1 MAIVKNITLYCTEG
15 SSDKEYQASIEETNG
30 GFLVNFAYGRRG
42 SALKTGTKT
51 NAPVSFEKAQ
61 KVYDSLVKSKT
72 AKGYTEAESGA
83 RYVGTDLEER
93 DSGLSPM
100 LPSPIER
107 DELEALINDDD
118 WAFSEKM
125 DGENRIIIVDAEG
138 IRGVNRRGLLCS
150 LRQEWTGEFMIP
162 GDERMVFAGE
172 DMGDHFAVFDL
183 IESEMTDEASDLV
196 VRHKAATYLVGTSDW
211 TRIVPLAVGSEEKRK
226 LLAKVEAEGGEGIV
240 AKRIRTAYTGGRHRS
255 PCGGRRHRGSGQ
267 CHHSCQPRCSC
278 RRRSRR
284 GRIHDAIRRRGPH
297 AAEVQGRTDR
307 HRWKAF
313 YGPDYPHQAQEG
325 GLTRQDEQTRQKS
338 QGERKKW
345 RNHSS
350 SSEDTR

>member
-1 MAIVKNITLYCTEG
+1 MTIVKNITLYCTEG
-15 SSDKEYQASIEETNG
+15 SSDKEYQASIEETDG

-51 NAPVSFEKAQ
+51 NAPVPFEKAE

-100 LPSPIER
+100 LPSPIDR
-107 DELEALINDDD
+107 GELEALIEDDD

-162 GDERMVFAGE
+162 GDERIVFAGE

-183 IESEMTDEASDLV
+183 IESEMTEATSNLV
-196 VRHKAATYLVGTSDW
+196 TRHKAATYLVGTSDW
-211 TRIVPLAVGSEEKRK
+211 TRIVPLATSSNEKRQ

-240 AKRIRTAYTGGRHRS
+240 AKRIHAPYTGGRSLDHLKFKFQESATFEVTLINDQRS
-255 PCGGRRHRGSGQ
+255 VGLGLYAADGSIEDLGNVTIPANHDIPAVGDLVEVEYMMRYEGGALM
-267 CHHSCQPRCSC
+267 QPKYK
-278 RRRSRR
+278 
-284 GRIHDAIRRRGPH
+284 GA
-297 AAEVQGRTDR
+297 RTDIDGKPSTDQITR
-307 HRWKAF
+307 IKLKKA
-313 YGPDYPHQAQEG
+313 A
-325 GLTRQDEQTRQKS
+325 
-338 QGERKKW
+338 
-345 RNHSS
+345 
-350 SSEDTR
+350 

>member
-1 MAIVKNITLYCTEG
+1 MTTVKNITLYCTEG

-150 LRQEWTGEFMIP
+150 LRQEWAGEFMIP

-240 AKRIRTAYTGGRHRS
+240 AKRIHTAYTGGRSLDHLKFKFQESATFEVIRINDQRS
-255 PCGGRRHRGSGQ
+255 VGIGL
-267 CHHSCQPRCSC
+267 
-278 RRRSRR
+278 
-284 GRIHDAIRRRGPH
+284 H
-297 AAEVQGRTDR
+297 AADGGIEDLGNVTIPANHDVPAVGDLVEVEYMMRYEGGALMQPKYKGARTDIDGKPSTDQITR
-307 HRWKAF
+307 IKLKKA
-313 YGPDYPHQAQEG
+313 A
-325 GLTRQDEQTRQKS
+325 
-338 QGERKKW
+338 
-345 RNHSS
+345 
-350 SSEDTR
+350 